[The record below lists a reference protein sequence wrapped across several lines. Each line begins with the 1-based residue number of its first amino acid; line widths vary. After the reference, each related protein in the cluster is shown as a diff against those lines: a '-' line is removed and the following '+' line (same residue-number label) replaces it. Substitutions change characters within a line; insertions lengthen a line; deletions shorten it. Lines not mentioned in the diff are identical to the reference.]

1 MPSILFDFFVNRHL
15 FENRIVLLSFHP
27 IGCVLFVLGG
37 NVAGHAGHAAGFVL
51 GAFQNDLNAITFFG
65 HDGGVGSLNV
75 QLVLRFRL
83 RYGLWIENHE

>member
-1 MPSILFDFFVNRHL
+1 VEQKQMPSILFDFFVDRHL

-37 NVAGHAGHAAGFVL
+37 DVAGHAGHAAGFVL

-65 HDGGVGSLNV
+65 HDWGDWIVKRSVGVAL
-75 QLVLRFRL
+75 QA
-83 RYGLWIENHE
+83 